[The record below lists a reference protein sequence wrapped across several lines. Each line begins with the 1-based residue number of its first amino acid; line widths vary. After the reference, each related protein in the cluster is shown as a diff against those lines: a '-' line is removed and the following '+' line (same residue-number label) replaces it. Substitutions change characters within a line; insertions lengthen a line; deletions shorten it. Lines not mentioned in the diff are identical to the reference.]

1 MRGDRESKGNHW
13 NSPRRWGG
21 GKRAVSRVWFEE
33 KASWLWWYR
42 LKIGPKTRGEEINFK
57 GVLRKFLNSLKKR
70 DVKVEIERNKNW
82 EYREIKRET
91 ISEDK

>member
-1 MRGDRESKGNHW
+1 VTLKKTNFIEYFVLKPFSREEIERARETTW

-42 LKIGPKTRGEEINFK
+42 L
-57 GVLRKFLNSLKKR
+57 
-70 DVKVEIERNKNW
+70 
-82 EYREIKRET
+82 
-91 ISEDK
+91 